1 MYATIRTLPH
11 YFPEIFVNR
20 IIISVIAFA
29 MFCAVSI
36 FLYKRHKFNKA
47 QCFAAILLSLY
58 IVVLLYFTVTGRYS
72 HEEYEYKINFF
83 TSYRWFFQYN
93 GEQVL
98 RQLLINFVMYNGE
111 QVLRQLL
118 INFVMLM
125 PVGFLLPVVI
135 NAKHKYLI
143 TMALSLLLTVF
154 IETMQLITKC
164 GSFEI
169 DDIIN
174 NFVGAVLGML
184 LYVLCSKL
192 IKPKTNKVNK

>member
-1 MYATIRTLPH
+1 MVATIRTLPNE
-11 YFPEIFVNR
+11 FPEIFVNR

-29 MFCAVSI
+29 VFCAVSL
-36 FLYKRHKFNKA
+36 FLYKRQKFNKI

-58 IVVLLYFTVTGRYS
+58 IVVMLYFTVVGRYQ
-72 HEEYEYKINFF
+72 HTEYNYRINFF

-98 RQLLINFVMYNGE
+98 RQLLINFVM
-111 QVLRQLL
+111 
-118 INFVMLM
+118 LM

-135 NAKHKYLI
+135 KAKHKYII
-143 TMALSLLLTVF
+143 TLALSLLLTVF

-174 NFVGAVLGML
+174 NFIGAVLGML
-184 LYVLCSKL
+184 IYALCSKL
-192 IKPKTNKVNK
+192 LKSKINKVNK

>member
-1 MYATIRTLPH
+1 MVATIRTLPH
-11 YFPEIFVNR
+11 YFPQIFVNR

-29 MFCAVSI
+29 VFCAVSI
-36 FLYKRHKFNKA
+36 FLYKKHKFNKV
-47 QCFAAILLSLY
+47 QCGAAILLSLY
-58 IVVLLYFTVTGRYS
+58 IVVLLYFTVVGRYS
-72 HEEYEYKINFF
+72 HEEYEYQINFF

-98 RQLLINFVMYNGE
+98 RQLLINFVM
-111 QVLRQLL
+111 
-118 INFVMLM
+118 LM

-135 NAKHKYLI
+135 KSKHKYLI

-164 GSFEI
+164 GSFEV

-174 NFVGAVLGML
+174 NFIGAVLGML
-184 LYVLCSKL
+184 IYALCSKL
-192 IKPKTNKVNK
+192 LKSKINKVNK

>member
-1 MYATIRTLPH
+1 MLATIRTLPH

-29 MFCAVSI
+29 AFCAVSI
-36 FLYKRHKFNKA
+36 FLYKKHKFNKV
-47 QCFAAILLSLY
+47 QCGAAILLSLY

-83 TSYRWFFQYN
+83 TSYRWFFEHN

-98 RQLLINFVMYNGE
+98 RQLLIN
-111 QVLRQLL
+111 L
-118 INFVMLM
+118 VMLM
-125 PVGFLLPVVI
+125 PVGFILPVVI

-174 NFVGAVLGML
+174 NFVGAVIGML
-184 LYVLCSKL
+184 IYMML
-192 IKPKTNKVNK
+192 NKIIQNRKGNHYE

>member
-58 IVVLLYFTVTGRYS
+58 IVVLMYFTVVGRYS

-83 TSYRWFFQYN
+83 TSYRWFFQ
-93 GEQVL
+93 
-98 RQLLINFVMYNGE
+98 YNGE

>member
-1 MYATIRTLPH
+1 MLATIRTLPH

-29 MFCAVSI
+29 VFCAVSI
-36 FLYKRHKFNKA
+36 FLYKKHTFNKL
-47 QCFAAILLSLY
+47 QCGAAILLSLY
-58 IVVLLYFTVTGRYS
+58 IVVLLYFTVVGRYS

-83 TSYRWFFQYN
+83 TSYRWFFKYN

-98 RQLLINFVMYNGE
+98 RQLLIN
-111 QVLRQLL
+111 L
-118 INFVMLM
+118 VMLM

-135 NAKHKYLI
+135 KAKYKYLI

-164 GSFEI
+164 GSFEV

-174 NFVGAVLGML
+174 NFIGAVLGML
-184 LYVLCSKL
+184 IYALCSKL
-192 IKPKTNKVNK
+192 LKSKINKVNK

>member
-1 MYATIRTLPH
+1 MLATIRTLPH
-11 YFPEIFVNR
+11 YFPEIFINR

-29 MFCAVSI
+29 VFCAVSI
-36 FLYKRHKFNKA
+36 VLYKLHKFNKA

-83 TSYRWFFQYN
+83 TSYRWFFQ
-93 GEQVL
+93 
-98 RQLLINFVMYNGE
+98 YNGE

-174 NFVGAVLGML
+174 NFVGAVIGML
-184 LYVLCSKL
+184 IYMLL
-192 IKPKTNKVNK
+192 NKIIQNRKGNHYE

>member
-1 MYATIRTLPH
+1 MVVTIRTLPH

-29 MFCAVSI
+29 VFCAVSI
-36 FLYKRHKFNKA
+36 FLYKKHKFNKL
-47 QCFAAILLSLY
+47 QCGAAIVLSLY
-58 IVVLLYFTVTGRYS
+58 IVVLLYFTVVGRYS

-83 TSYRWFFQYN
+83 TSYRWFFKYN

-98 RQLLINFVMYNGE
+98 RQLLINLVM
-111 QVLRQLL
+111 
-118 INFVMLM
+118 IM

-135 NAKHKYLI
+135 KAKYKYLI

-164 GSFEI
+164 GSFEV

-174 NFVGAVLGML
+174 NFIGAVLGML
-184 LYVLCSKL
+184 VYALCSKL
-192 IKPKTNKVNK
+192 LKSKINKVNK

>member
-1 MYATIRTLPH
+1 MLATIRTLPH

-29 MFCAVSI
+29 AFCAVSI
-36 FLYKRHKFNKA
+36 FLYKKHKFNKV
-47 QCFAAILLSLY
+47 QCVAAILLSLY
-58 IVVLLYFTVTGRYS
+58 IVVLLYFTVVGRYS

-83 TSYRWFFQYN
+83 TSYRWFFEHN

-98 RQLLINFVMYNGE
+98 RQLLIN
-111 QVLRQLL
+111 L
-118 INFVMLM
+118 VMLM
-125 PVGFLLPVVI
+125 PVGFILPVVI

-174 NFVGAVLGML
+174 NFVGAVIGML
-184 LYVLCSKL
+184 IYMML
-192 IKPKTNKVNK
+192 NKIIQNRKGNHYE

>member
-1 MYATIRTLPH
+1 MVVTIRTLPH

-29 MFCAVSI
+29 LFCTVSI

-83 TSYRWFFQYN
+83 TSYRWFFQ
-93 GEQVL
+93 
-98 RQLLINFVMYNGE
+98 YNGE

>member
-1 MYATIRTLPH
+1 MLATIRTLPH

-20 IIISVIAFA
+20 IIISMIAFA
-29 MFCAVSI
+29 VFCAVSI
-36 FLYKRHKFNKA
+36 FLYKKQKFNKL
-47 QCFAAILLSLY
+47 QCGAAILLSLY

-72 HEEYEYKINFF
+72 HEEYEYQINFF
-83 TSYRWFFQYN
+83 TSYRSFFKYN

-98 RQLLINFVMYNGE
+98 RQLLIN
-111 QVLRQLL
+111 L
-118 INFVMLM
+118 VMLM

-184 LYVLCSKL
+184 IYMMLNNIIQKRKGNHYE
-192 IKPKTNKVNK
+192 

>member
-29 MFCAVSI
+29 VFCAVSI
-36 FLYKRHKFNKA
+36 FLYKKHKFNKL
-47 QCFAAILLSLY
+47 QCSAAILLSLY

-72 HEEYEYKINFF
+72 HE
-83 TSYRWFFQYN
+83 
-93 GEQVL
+93 
-98 RQLLINFVMYNGE
+98 
-111 QVLRQLL
+111 LL

-184 LYVLCSKL
+184 IYMMLNNIIQKRKGNHYE
-192 IKPKTNKVNK
+192 

>member
-1 MYATIRTLPH
+1 MVVTIRTLPH

-29 MFCAVSI
+29 VFCAVSI
-36 FLYKRHKFNKA
+36 FLYKRQKFNKM
-47 QCFAAILLSLY
+47 QCAAAILLSLY
-58 IVVLLYFTVTGRYS
+58 IVVLLYFTVVGRYS

-98 RQLLINFVMYNGE
+98 RQLLINFVM
-111 QVLRQLL
+111 
-118 INFVMLM
+118 LM

-135 NAKHKYLI
+135 KAKHKYLI

-164 GSFEI
+164 GSFEV

-174 NFVGAVLGML
+174 NFIGAVLGML

-192 IKPKTNKVNK
+192 IKPKTNKVNE

>member
-1 MYATIRTLPH
+1 MVVTIRTLPH

-29 MFCAVSI
+29 VFCAVSI
-36 FLYKRHKFNKA
+36 FLYKKHKFNKL
-47 QCFAAILLSLY
+47 QCGAAILLSLY

-83 TSYRWFFQYN
+83 TSYRWFFEHN

-98 RQLLINFVMYNGE
+98 RQLLIN
-111 QVLRQLL
+111 L
-118 INFVMLM
+118 VMLM
-125 PVGFLLPVVI
+125 PVGFLLPAVI

-143 TMALSLLLTVF
+143 TLALSLLLTVF

-164 GSFEI
+164 GAFEV

-184 LYVLCSKL
+184 IYMLFSRIIQNRKGNHYE
-192 IKPKTNKVNK
+192 

>member
-1 MYATIRTLPH
+1 MVATIRTLPH

-20 IIISVIAFA
+20 IIISAIAFA
-29 MFCAVSI
+29 VFCAVSI
-36 FLYKRHKFNKA
+36 FLYKRQKFNKM
-47 QCFAAILLSLY
+47 QCAAAILLSLY

-98 RQLLINFVMYNGE
+98 RQLLINFVM
-111 QVLRQLL
+111 L
-118 INFVMLM
+118 ML
-125 PVGFLLPVVI
+125 VGFLLPVVI

-174 NFVGAVLGML
+174 NFVGAVIGML
-184 LYVLCSKL
+184 IYILL
-192 IKPKTNKVNK
+192 NKIIQKRKENHYE

>member
-1 MYATIRTLPH
+1 MVVTIRTLPH

-29 MFCAVSI
+29 VFCAVSI
-36 FLYKRHKFNKA
+36 FLYKKHKFNKV
-47 QCFAAILLSLY
+47 QCGAAILLSLY
-58 IVVLLYFTVTGRYS
+58 IVVLLYFTVVGRYS
-72 HEEYEYKINFF
+72 HEEYEYQINFF
-83 TSYRWFFQYN
+83 TSYRWLFN
-93 GEQVL
+93 S
-98 RQLLINFVMYNGE
+98 NGE

-135 NAKHKYLI
+135 NAKHKFLF

-174 NFVGAVLGML
+174 NFVGAVIGML
-184 LYVLCSKL
+184 IYMLL
-192 IKPKTNKVNK
+192 NKIIQNRKGNHYE

>member
-29 MFCAVSI
+29 VFCAVSI
-36 FLYKRHKFNKA
+36 FLYKKHKFNKL
-47 QCFAAILLSLY
+47 QCGAAILLSLY
-58 IVVLLYFTVTGRYS
+58 IVVLLYFTVVGRYS

-98 RQLLINFVMYNGE
+98 RQLLINFVM
-111 QVLRQLL
+111 LL
-118 INFVMLM
+118 

-135 NAKHKYLI
+135 QAKHKYLI

-174 NFVGAVLGML
+174 NFVGAVIGML
-184 LYVLCSKL
+184 LYVLCIKL
-192 IKPKTNKVNK
+192 IKQNTNKVNK

>member
-1 MYATIRTLPH
+1 MVVTIRTLPH

-20 IIISVIAFA
+20 IIISVIVFA
-29 MFCAVSI
+29 LFCAVSI
-36 FLYKRHKFNKA
+36 FLYKKHKFNKL
-47 QCFAAILLSLY
+47 QCGAAILLSLY

-98 RQLLINFVMYNGE
+98 RQLLIN
-111 QVLRQLL
+111 L
-118 INFVMLM
+118 VMLM
-125 PVGFLLPVVI
+125 PVGFLLPIII
-135 NAKHKYLI
+135 NTKHKYLV
-143 TMALSLLLTVF
+143 TLALSLQLTVF

-174 NFVGAVLGML
+174 NFIGAVLGML
-184 LYVLCSKL
+184 IYALCSKL
-192 IKPKTNKVNK
+192 LKSKTNKVDE

>member
-1 MYATIRTLPH
+1 MVVTIRTLPH

-29 MFCAVSI
+29 VFCAVSI
-36 FLYKRHKFNKA
+36 FLYKKHKFNKL
-47 QCFAAILLSLY
+47 QCGAAIVLSLY
-58 IVVLLYFTVTGRYS
+58 IVVLLYFTVVGRYS
-72 HEEYEYKINFF
+72 HEESEYKINFF

-98 RQLLINFVMYNGE
+98 RQLLIN
-111 QVLRQLL
+111 L
-118 INFVMLM
+118 VMLM
-125 PVGFLLPVVI
+125 PVGFLLPIII
-135 NAKHKYLI
+135 NTKQKYLV
-143 TMALSLLLTVF
+143 TLALSLQLTVF

-174 NFVGAVLGML
+174 NFIGAVLGML
-184 LYVLCSKL
+184 IYALCSKL
-192 IKPKTNKVNK
+192 LKSKTNKVDE

>member
-1 MYATIRTLPH
+1 MLATIRTLPH

-29 MFCAVSI
+29 VFCAVSI
-36 FLYKRHKFNKA
+36 FLYKKHKVNKL
-47 QCFAAILLSLY
+47 QCSAAILLSLY

-98 RQLLINFVMYNGE
+98 RQLLIN
-111 QVLRQLL
+111 L
-118 INFVMLM
+118 VMLM

-184 LYVLCSKL
+184 LYVLCIKL
-192 IKPKTNKVNK
+192 IKQNTNKVNE

>member
-1 MYATIRTLPH
+1 MLATIRTLPH

-29 MFCAVSI
+29 VFCAVSI
-36 FLYKRHKFNKA
+36 FLYKKHKFNKL
-47 QCFAAILLSLY
+47 QCGAAILLSLY

-98 RQLLINFVMYNGE
+98 RQLLINFVM
-111 QVLRQLL
+111 
-118 INFVMLM
+118 LM

-135 NAKHKYLI
+135 NAKPKYLI

-164 GSFEI
+164 GSFEV

-174 NFVGAVLGML
+174 NFIGAVLGML
-184 LYVLCSKL
+184 IYALCSKL
-192 IKPKTNKVNK
+192 LKSKINKVNK

>member
-1 MYATIRTLPH
+1 MLATIRTLPH

-29 MFCAVSI
+29 VFCAVSI
-36 FLYKRHKFNKA
+36 FLYKKHKFNKL
-47 QCFAAILLSLY
+47 QCSAAILLSLY

-72 HEEYEYKINFF
+72 HEEYEYQINFF
-83 TSYRWFFQYN
+83 TSYRWFFKYN

-98 RQLLINFVMYNGE
+98 RQLLINLVM
-111 QVLRQLL
+111 
-118 INFVMLM
+118 IM

-135 NAKHKYLI
+135 KAKYKYLI

-164 GSFEI
+164 GSFEV

-174 NFVGAVLGML
+174 NFIGAVLGML
-184 LYVLCSKL
+184 IYALCSKL
-192 IKPKTNKVNK
+192 LKSKINKVNK

>member
-1 MYATIRTLPH
+1 MVATIRTLPH

-29 MFCAVSI
+29 VFCAVSI
-36 FLYKRHKFNKA
+36 FLYKKHKFNKV
-47 QCFAAILLSLY
+47 QCGAAILLSLY
-58 IVVLLYFTVTGRYS
+58 IVVLLYFTVVGRYS

-98 RQLLINFVMYNGE
+98 RQLLINFVM
-111 QVLRQLL
+111 
-118 INFVMLM
+118 LM

-135 NAKHKYLI
+135 KAKHKYLI

-174 NFVGAVLGML
+174 NFIGAVIGML
-184 LYVLCSKL
+184 IYALCSKFK
-192 IKPKTNKVNK
+192 KPNKVNK

>member
-1 MYATIRTLPH
+1 MVATIRTLPH

-29 MFCAVSI
+29 LFCAVSI
-36 FLYKRHKFNKA
+36 FLYKKHKFNKL
-47 QCFAAILLSLY
+47 QCGVAILLSLY
-58 IVVLLYFTVTGRYS
+58 IVVLLYFTVVGRYS

-98 RQLLINFVMYNGE
+98 RQLLIN
-111 QVLRQLL
+111 L
-118 INFVMLM
+118 VMLM
-125 PVGFLLPVVI
+125 PVGFLLPIII
-135 NAKHKYLI
+135 NTKHKYLI

-174 NFVGAVLGML
+174 NFIGAVIGTML
-184 LYVLCSKL
+184 YALCSKL
-192 IKPKTNKVNK
+192 LKSKTNKVDE

>member
-1 MYATIRTLPH
+1 MLATIRTLPH

-29 MFCAVSI
+29 VFCAVSI
-36 FLYKRHKFNKA
+36 FLYKKHKFNKL
-47 QCFAAILLSLY
+47 QCGAAILLSLY
-58 IVVLLYFTVTGRYS
+58 IVVLLYFTVVGRYS
-72 HEEYEYKINFF
+72 HEEYEYQINFF

-98 RQLLINFVMYNGE
+98 RQLLINFVM
-111 QVLRQLL
+111 
-118 INFVMLM
+118 LM
-125 PVGFLLPVVI
+125 PVGFLLPVII
-135 NAKHKYLI
+135 NAKHKFLI

-174 NFVGAVLGML
+174 NFIGAVIGMM
-184 LYVLCSKL
+184 LYALCSKL
-192 IKPKTNKVNK
+192 LKSKINKVNE

>member
-1 MYATIRTLPH
+1 MLVTIRTLPIE
-11 YFPEIFVNR
+11 FPEIFVNS

-29 MFCAVSI
+29 VFCAVSI
-36 FLYKRHKFNKA
+36 FLYKKHKFNKL
-47 QCFAAILLSLY
+47 QCGAAILLSLY

-72 HEEYEYKINFF
+72 HEEYGYEIQFF
-83 TSYRWFFQYN
+83 TSYRWFFEHN

-98 RQLLINFVMYNGE
+98 RQLLIN
-111 QVLRQLL
+111 L
-118 INFVMLM
+118 VMLI
-125 PVGFLLPVVI
+125 PVGFLLPAVI

-174 NFVGAVLGML
+174 NFIGAVLGML
-184 LYVLCSKL
+184 IYMLL
-192 IKPKTNKVNK
+192 NKIIQNQKGNHYE

>member
-1 MYATIRTLPH
+1 MVVTIRTLPH

-20 IIISVIAFA
+20 IIISGIAFA
-29 MFCAVSI
+29 VFCAVSI
-36 FLYKRHKFNKA
+36 FLYKKHKFNKL
-47 QCFAAILLSLY
+47 QCSAAILLSLY

-72 HEEYEYKINFF
+72 HEEYEYQINFF

-98 RQLLINFVMYNGE
+98 RQLLINFVM
-111 QVLRQLL
+111 
-118 INFVMLM
+118 LM

-135 NAKHKYLI
+135 KAKHKYLI

-174 NFVGAVLGML
+174 NFIGAVIGML
-184 LYVLCSKL
+184 IYALCSKFK
-192 IKPKTNKVNK
+192 KPNKVNK

>member
-1 MYATIRTLPH
+1 MVATIRTLPH
-11 YFPEIFVNR
+11 YFPEIFVSR

-29 MFCAVSI
+29 LFCAVSL
-36 FLYKRHKFNKA
+36 FLYKRQKFNKM
-47 QCFAAILLSLY
+47 QCAAAILLSLY

-98 RQLLINFVMYNGE
+98 RQLLINFVM
-111 QVLRQLL
+111 
-118 INFVMLM
+118 LM

-135 NAKHKYLI
+135 KAKHKYLI

-164 GSFEI
+164 GSFEV

-174 NFVGAVLGML
+174 NFIGAVLGML
-184 LYVLCSKL
+184 IYALCSKL
-192 IKPKTNKVNK
+192 LKSKINKVNK

>member
-1 MYATIRTLPH
+1 MVVTIRTLPH

-29 MFCAVSI
+29 VFCAVSI
-36 FLYKRHKFNKA
+36 FLYKKHKFNKL
-47 QCFAAILLSLY
+47 QCGAAILLSLY
-58 IVVLLYFTVTGRYS
+58 IVVLLYFTVVGRYS
-72 HEEYEYKINFF
+72 HEEYEYQINFF

-98 RQLLINFVMYNGE
+98 RQLLINFVM
-111 QVLRQLL
+111 
-118 INFVMLM
+118 LM

-135 NAKHKYLI
+135 KAKHKHLI

-164 GSFEI
+164 GSFEV

-174 NFVGAVLGML
+174 NFIGAVLGML
-184 LYVLCSKL
+184 IYALCSKL
-192 IKPKTNKVNK
+192 LKSKINKVNK